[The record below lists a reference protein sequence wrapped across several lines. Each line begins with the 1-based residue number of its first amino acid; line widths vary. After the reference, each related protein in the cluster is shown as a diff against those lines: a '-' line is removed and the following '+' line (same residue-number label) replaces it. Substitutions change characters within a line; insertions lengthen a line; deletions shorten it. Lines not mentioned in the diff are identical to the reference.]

1 MMIAKK
7 FGKNICS
14 IKVHHSSHGLMEI
27 GWEVFRSDRIS
38 SLEWKW
44 ILKYFHFTALRQWTV
59 MWDEMTEHPP
69 VFDKVQ
75 FWHWHPAAHSHFP
88 STRCLFKCVTKVSIV
103 VDMWQCLRLLTVN
116 PALPHCVAALAGHI
130 TTFKLHTTVDSYG
143 SHGGIVC
150 LYLWWKFCSGF
161 SSALHHFIWRKV
173 FTRVKVS
180 PVCTSPC
187 RHWLHL
193 HQIQTLGTR
202 QPPQCLGSSHS

>member
-1 MMIAKK
+1 MKMNLEIFSLHSFASV
-7 FGKNICS
+7 NSYVRWDDRTSACLL
-14 IKVHHSSHGLMEI
+14 IKCN
-27 GWEVFRSDRIS
+27 
-38 SLEWKW
+38 
-44 ILKYFHFTALRQWTV
+44 
-59 MWDEMTEHPP
+59 
-69 VFDKVQ
+69 FDIDTQ
-75 FWHWHPAAHSHFP
+75 QPTLTFPAGAA
-88 STRCLFKCVTKVSIV
+88 CLSVSQKSV

-130 TTFKLHTTVDSYG
+130 TTFKLHTTVNSYG

-161 SSALHHFIWRKV
+161 SSALHHFILRKV

-180 PVCTSPC
+180 PVCISPC

-202 QPPQCLGSSHS
+202 QPPQCLGSSHSWSWSQIKRY

>member
-27 GWEVFRSDRIS
+27 GWEVFTSDRIS

-44 ILKYFHFTALRQWTV
+44 ILKYFHSFASVNSYVR
-59 MWDEMTEHPP
+59 WDDRTPACFLIKCN
-69 VFDKVQ
+69 FDIGTQ
-75 FWHWHPAAHSHFP
+75 QPTLTFPARAA
-88 STRCLFKCVTKVSIV
+88 CLSVSQKSV

-116 PALPHCVAALAGHI
+116 PALPHCVTALAGLI

-150 LYLWWKFCSGF
+150 LYLSMMKILFWIFLCSF
-161 SSALHHFIWRKV
+161 
-173 FTRVKVS
+173 FTIS
-180 PVCTSPC
+180 F
-187 RHWLHL
+187 
-193 HQIQTLGTR
+193 
-202 QPPQCLGSSHS
+202 